1 MKQLRTIA
9 GVGVLFLAACAN
21 GTVVD
26 ASAESADV
34 VTLSAAKT
42 LLAWN
47 ARAMNAAAADTTSG
61 PARTARSLAI
71 VHLAVYDAVQSIA
84 GTYQPYTGLGYDS
97 HANMA
102 AAIGQ
107 AAHDTLVSL
116 YPAQAADLDAALA
129 SELAGNPAGTRDDGI
144 ARGKLAAARIL
155 ALRANDGSG
164 TPDPDYAAVDIASG
178 EGQWAP
184 DAITADPRAQ
194 GAFWGRVKPFTM
206 TAPEQ
211 FRAPAPHAVGSPAF
225 EADLAEVAA
234 RGGNGTSTPT
244 ERTPAETQVAAFW
257 NDAASPR
264 LFNRIANAIGEKRGY
279 SGSPIEMS
287 RLLVMVNVGLADA
300 GIACWESKYEY
311 DRWRP
316 TNAVRATV
324 NPTFS
329 PLGST
334 PPSPSY
340 PSENACFGG
349 ALFGVLD
356 HLVGDTT
363 FTVKSDASGTLRTWQ
378 HLRDAEAESA
388 RSQVLLGVSVQ
399 NDGTAGLEVGKH
411 VGDQLSTKF
420 FGRRS
425 LATE

>member
-1 MKQLRTIA
+1 MNKLRTVV
-9 GVGVLFLAACAN
+9 GLGVLFLAACAN
-21 GTVVD
+21 GTTDD
-26 ASAESADV
+26 ADVGAADV

-42 LLAWN
+42 LIAWN
-47 ARAMNAAAADTTSG
+47 GRAVDAAAADTTSG
-61 PARTARSLAI
+61 PARAARSLAI
-71 VHLAVYDAVQSIA
+71 VHIAVYDAVQSIA

-107 AAHDTLVSL
+107 AAHDTLVAL
-116 YPAQAADLDAALA
+116 YPSQAAGLDAALA

-144 ARGKLAAARIL
+144 ARGKLAASRIL
-155 ALRANDGSG
+155 ALRANDGAE
-164 TPDPDYAAVDIASG
+164 TPDPDYSAVDIASG
-178 EGQWAP
+178 EGQWSP

-206 TAPEQ
+206 TAPDQ
-211 FRAPAPHAVGSPAF
+211 FRAPAPNAVGTPAF

-234 RGGNGTSTPT
+234 RGGNGTTTTTS
-244 ERTPAETQVAAFW
+244 RTPAETQMASFW
-257 NDAASPR
+257 NDASSPR

-287 RLLVMVNVGLADA
+287 RLLVMVHVGLADA

-316 TNAVRATV
+316 TNAVRASV

-329 PLGST
+329 PLGTT

-363 FTVKSDASGTLRTWQ
+363 FTVKSDASGTTRTWQ
-378 HLRDAEAESA
+378 HLRDAETESA

-399 NDGTAGLEVGKH
+399 NDGAAGLKLGNR
-411 VGDQLSTKF
+411 VGDQLGTKF